1 MVAAKMSPLGP
12 ALRDSA
18 VAAVRQCAPYKLPAD
33 KYQNWKVLDIDFS
46 PDQMM
51 GS

>member
-1 MVAAKMSPLGP
+1 VMDAVNPTIGFPLMQSVIR
-12 ALRDSA
+12 AL
-18 VAAVRQCAPYKLPAD
+18 RQCAPYTLPAD
-33 KYQNWKVLDIDFS
+33 KYKEWRVLDIDFS

>member
-1 MVAAKMSPLGP
+1 MQSVMR
-12 ALRDSA
+12 ALRE
-18 VAAVRQCAPYKLPAD
+18 CAPYSLPPD
-33 KYQNWKVLDIDFS
+33 KYKEWRVLDIDFS